1 MVTVGVLKNR
11 TAVGRKIDHKI
22 FSVEIIAVIKKII
35 VSFTIVS
42 SHNSWKK
49 RVWSFKIFLN

>member
-49 RVWSFKIFLN
+49 RV